1 MIWKK
6 HNNENNH
13 NQQKNLIRE
22 NILLHVNNQHND

>member
-6 HNNENNH
+6 RNNENNH

-22 NILLHVNNQHND
+22 NILLHVNN